1 LSVGALTFASQSLW
15 RIEWPQTPVNIYN
28 LPLRLPV
35 ESAVMRLAAR
45 LEGKPVEVR
54 ITIGRGE
61 RG

>member
-1 LSVGALTFASQSLW
+1 
-15 RIEWPQTPVNIYN
+15 VNIYN